1 VGVSDLPTPP
11 RPYRGS
17 AILHGV
23 LAVVILVVAAIS
35 GGDLV
40 KAVLVAAAYFLVA
53 TGWTW
58 FRFRQR
64 ERRRSEPTGASERHP
79 SSNGSGRP

>member
-1 VGVSDLPTPP
+1 VSDLPAPP

-17 AILHGV
+17 AILHAV
-23 LAVVILVVAAIS
+23 LALVILVVAAIS
-35 GGDLV
+35 GGDAV
-40 KAVLVAAAYFLVA
+40 KALLVAAAYFVIA

-64 ERRRSEPTGASERHP
+64 EARAAPQERHP
-79 SSNGSGRP
+79 SSNGNGRP

>member
-1 VGVSDLPTPP
+1 LSDLPPPP

-23 LAVVILVVAAIS
+23 LALVILVVAAIS

-40 KAVLVAAAYFLVA
+40 KAVLVAAAYFVIA

-64 ERRRSEPTGASERHP
+64 ASRTAPPERHP
-79 SSNGSGRP
+79 SSNGSRRP

>member
-1 VGVSDLPTPP
+1 MSDLPPPP

-17 AILHGV
+17 AIVHGV

-35 GGDLV
+35 GGNLV
-40 KAVLVAAAYFLVA
+40 RALLIALAYFLVA

-64 ERRRSEPTGASERHP
+64 EARAARSPER
-79 SSNGSGRP
+79 STSGNGSGRR

>member
-1 VGVSDLPTPP
+1 VSDLPTPS

-17 AILHGV
+17 AMLHAV
-23 LAVVILVVAAIS
+23 LALVILVVAMVS

-40 KAVLVAAAYFLVA
+40 KAVLVAGAYFVIA
-53 TGWTW
+53 TAWVW

-64 ERRRSEPTGASERHP
+64 ESRAAPPEGRP
-79 SSNGSGRP
+79 SSNGSRRP

>member
-1 VGVSDLPTPP
+1 MSDLPTPP
-11 RPYRGS
+11 RAYRGS
-17 AILHGV
+17 AILHGI
-23 LAVVILVVAAIS
+23 LALVILAVAAIS

-40 KAVLVAAAYFLVA
+40 KALLVAVAYFLVA

-64 ERRRSEPTGASERHP
+64 ESRATPTRDP
-79 SSNGSGRP
+79 SSNGSGRS

>member
-1 VGVSDLPTPP
+1 MSDLPAPP

-17 AILHGV
+17 AILHAV
-23 LAVVILVVAAIS
+23 LALVILVVAAIS

-40 KAVLVAAAYFLVA
+40 KAVLVAVAYFVIA

-64 ERRRSEPTGASERHP
+64 ASRAAPPERGP
-79 SSNGSGRP
+79 SSNGNRRP

>member
-1 VGVSDLPTPP
+1 MSDLPPPP

-17 AILHGV
+17 AILHAT
-23 LAVVILVVAAIS
+23 LALVIIGFAAIS
-35 GGDLV
+35 GGNMV
-40 KAVLVAAAYFLVA
+40 KAFLVAVAYFLVA

-64 ERRRSEPTGASERHP
+64 AARVASPKRNP
-79 SSNGSGRP
+79 SRNGSGGP

>member
-1 VGVSDLPTPP
+1 VSDLPPPP

-17 AILHGV
+17 AILHAI
-23 LAVVILVVAAIS
+23 LALVILAVAAIS
-35 GGDLV
+35 GGNLL
-40 KAVLVAAAYFLVA
+40 KAFLVAAAYFIVA

-64 ERRRSEPTGASERHP
+64 ASRAAAREHP
-79 SSNGSGRP
+79 SSNGRGRS